1 MKAGTRRFFK
11 VVLPLMVMALVIL
24 ASYTY
29 CHRETKEQVLMQVV
43 TQTLNIAHFN
53 PLQINDEFSEKV
65 YSLYI
70 KRMDYS
76 KRFFTKEDLKK
87 LEGFKTKID
96 DEVKSQNFEFYTLAN
111 ALYDAQFKLVKGY
124 YKEILSKPF
133 DFNVSET
140 LESDADKA
148 EFAANNEKLKDLWRK
163 SLKYQVLT
171 RLNDMIELQEK
182 QKTLKDVKAGIGKVN
197 DLVEEKS
204 SKELKSDTAK
214 IKTMSE
220 MEAEARNKVL
230 KLHDDY
236 FKRIEQINKPK
247 PVSLDENDKF
257 ALFVNAVTSVYDP
270 HTQYLP
276 PSDKEN
282 FDIGISGQLEGI
294 GAQLQESDG
303 NVKIVNIVP
312 GSPSWLQ
319 GELQPNDLILKV
331 GQEKQEAVDVV
342 GMRLDD
348 AVKLIRGKKGTKVT
362 LTVKKY
368 IDGSIKLVTITRD
381 VVIIEETFAKS
392 AIISNPGSNDKYGY
406 VYLPK
411 FYVDFNQTET
421 GRNCADDVAQEL
433 VKLKG
438 EGVKGVILDLRENGG
453 GSLPDAVRMAGLFI
467 NKGPIVQVK
476 SKMGPTR
483 ILEDKDPTV
492 QYGGPLVVLV
502 NSFSAS
508 ASEILAAAMQDYKR
522 AIIIGTPSTFGKGT
536 VQTFVPLDEQV
547 AGSYKSLGPLGSLL
561 ITIQKF
567 YRINGGATQLKG
579 VTPDIIIPDVYSE
592 MELGEREQDYYMPW
606 TKIDAVNYTP
616 WNGIKN
622 FDDIVKKEK
631 LRVDSDPDITIVK
644 EQSKVLKKL
653 KDETVIPLKM
663 ADYKKL
669 EKSRLESTKR
679 FDELSKKE
687 NGLKIQSLSI
697 DLASAKGD
705 TSKTARMDAWI
716 KELKKDLYLK
726 EAIQVAGEMAAN

>member
-29 CHRETKEQVLMQVV
+29 CHRETKEQVLMQIV

-53 PLQINDEFSEKV
+53 PLQMNDDFSEKV
-65 YSLYI
+65 YNLYI

-87 LEGFKTKID
+87 LEVYKTKLD
-96 DEVKSQNFEFYTLAN
+96 DEVKTQNFEFYNMAN
-111 ALYDAQFKLVKGY
+111 ALYDTQLKLVKGF

-148 EFAANNEKLKDLWRK
+148 DFATNNEKLKDLWRK

-171 RLNDMIELQEK
+171 RVTDMMALQEK
-182 QKTLKDVKAGIGKVN
+182 QAKT
-197 DLVEEKS
+197 
-204 SKELKSDTAK
+204 KSDTAK
-214 IKTMSE
+214 VKTFAE
-220 MEAEARNKVL
+220 MEADARSKVL

-236 FKRIEQINKPK
+236 FRRIEME
-247 PVSLDENDKF
+247 DETDKF
-257 ALFVNAVTSVYDP
+257 STFVNAVTSVYDP

-282 FDIGISGQLEGI
+282 FDMSISGQMEGI
-294 GAQLQESDG
+294 GAVLQESDG
-303 NVKIVNIVP
+303 NVKVVSIVP

-319 GELQPNDLILKV
+319 GELQPNDYILKV
-331 GQEKQEAVDVV
+331 AQENQEPVDVV

-348 AVKLIRGKKGTKVT
+348 AVKLVRGKKGTKVT
-362 LTVKKY
+362 LTIKKY
-368 IDGSIKLVTITRD
+368 IDQSIKHITITRD

-392 AIISNPGSNDKYGY
+392 ALISNPGSKDKFGY
-406 VYLPK
+406 IYLPK
-411 FYVDFNQTET
+411 FYVDFDHTET

-433 VKLKG
+433 VKLKA

-467 NKGPIVQVK
+467 PKGPIVQVK
-476 SKMGPTR
+476 AKVGPTR
-483 ILEDKDPTV
+483 VLSDQDPSV

-536 VQTFVPLDEQV
+536 VQTIVPLDEQV
-547 AGSYKSLGPLGSLL
+547 GGSYKSLGDFGSLL

-579 VTPDIIIPDVYSE
+579 VTPDIIIPDAYSE
-592 MELGEREQDYYMPW
+592 LEMGEKEQDYYMPW
-606 TKIDAVNYTP
+606 TKIDPVNYTP
-616 WNGIKN
+616 WTGIKN
-622 FDDIVKKEK
+622 YDRLIAQEQTSVKADPEIAIVE
-631 LRVDSDPDITIVK
+631 
-644 EQSKVLKKL
+644 EQSKVFKKL
-653 KDETVIPLKM
+653 KDETLIPLKLD
-663 ADYKKL
+663 DYKKL
-669 EKSRLESTKR
+669 EKNRTESSKR
-679 FDELSKKE
+679 FEDLAKKE
-687 NGLKIQSLSI
+687 NGLDIQSLAADIS
-697 DLASAKGD
+697 SAKND
-705 TSKTARMDAWI
+705 TSKMARMSVWI
-716 KELKKDLYLK
+716 KDLKKDLYLK
-726 EAIQVAGEMAAN
+726 EAIKVAGAIGAN

>member
-24 ASYTY
+24 ASYTF
-29 CHRETKEQVLMQVV
+29 CHRDTKEQVLMQVV
-43 TQTLNIAHFN
+43 TQTLDMAHFN

-65 YSLYI
+65 YNLYL

-87 LEGFKTKID
+87 LELYKLKID
-96 DEVKSQNFEFYTLAN
+96 DEIKSHNFEFYNLSN
-111 ALYDAQFKLVKGY
+111 SLYYSQVQLVKGF
-124 YKEILSKPF
+124 YKDLLAKPF
-133 DFNVSET
+133 DFSVSES
-140 LESDADKA
+140 LESDADKT

-171 RLNDMIELQEK
+171 RVDDMMELQEK
-182 QKTLKDVKAGIGKVN
+182 EKAS
-197 DLVEEKS
+197 KS
-204 SKELKSDTAK
+204 KSDTAK
-214 IKTMSE
+214 AKTFAQ
-220 MEAEARNKVL
+220 MEADARGKVL

-236 FKRIEQINKPK
+236 FKRIEQTDD
-247 PVSLDENDKF
+247 VDKF
-257 ALFVNAVTSVYDP
+257 SNFINAVTSVYDP

-276 PSDKEN
+276 PRDKEN
-282 FDIGISGQLEGI
+282 FNISISGQLEGI

-319 GELQPNDLILKV
+319 GELQANDLILKV
-331 GQEKQEAVDVV
+331 AQQNQEPVDVV

-368 IDGSIKLVTITRD
+368 IDQSIKQVTITRD

-392 AIISNPGSNDKYGY
+392 AIISNPGSSEKYGY
-406 VYLPK
+406 IYLPK
-411 FYVDFNQTET
+411 FYVDFDRTET

-433 VKLKG
+433 VKLKS
-438 EGVKGVILDLRENGG
+438 ENVKGVILDLRENGG

-467 NKGPIVQVK
+467 PKGPIVQVK
-476 SKMGPTR
+476 AKVGPTR
-483 ILEDKDPTV
+483 VLEDKDPSV

-547 AGSYKSLGPLGSLL
+547 GGTYSNLRPLGDLL

-579 VTPDIIIPDVYSE
+579 VTPDIIIPDAYSD

-606 TKIDAVNYTP
+606 TKIAPVNYTQ
-616 WNGIKN
+616 WTGIKD
-622 FDDIVKKEK
+622 FDNIVKKE
-631 LRVDSDPDITIVK
+631 RASVDSDPDIQIVK
-644 EQSKVLKKL
+644 EQSKAYKKL
-653 KDETVIPLKM
+653 KDETIIPLKI
-663 ADYKKL
+663 DEYKKL
-669 EKSRLESTKR
+669 EKSRLESSKR
-679 FDELSKKE
+679 FEELSKKE
-687 NGLKIQSLSI
+687 NGLAIQSLSM
-697 DLASAKGD
+697 DKASAKND
-705 TSKTARMDAWI
+705 TSKMARMDAWI
-716 KELKKDLYLK
+716 KELRKDLYLK
-726 EAIQVAGEMAAN
+726 EAIKVAGAIAATN